1 LIAAPADFG
10 HARLFYFAHLTRRAI
25 NSLHFAKLAPPA
37 QGLAR
42 ILQNPESKVAFTTV
56 ERRCCG
62 SMLDEGLRS
71 LIALH
76 GVGETRTGGILIVD
90 DEKPNLTVLRNFL
103 EAGYRV
109 YEAQAGNEAL
119 AIARTTALDVI
130 IADQR
135 MPEMTGV
142 ELLEKLRDFK
152 PDVAG
157 IILTGFTDPP
167 ALISAINRARVFRF
181 LKKPWQPDDI
191 LEAVRQASEHV
202 YQTRAIQRLV
212 ALLAKRTDELDASLV
227 QIRRTQSHLLHL
239 ERLGTMGKL
248 AAGVVHDLRNLMVS
262 LGYVESVLQQRSIAP
277 DVLESVQVGMQGV
290 GNLIHTLEAMHQFA
304 RGGIL
309 NIEKS
314 ILQPSL
320 VVHDALAIARMDM
333 GFRAHKVAVNIEEGL
348 PPVHGDR
355 QKLTQVLVNLVR
367 NAVQA
372 TAQWRQIGVEA
383 SRKNG
388 HVVFAVEDEGPGVSP
403 DMKENLFKPF
413 VSSKGEGG
421 MGMGLYMAKLIVD
434 SHQGEIAVLDRP
446 QGGARF
452 EVRLQPAEEPR

>member
-1 LIAAPADFG
+1 
-10 HARLFYFAHLTRRAI
+10 
-25 NSLHFAKLAPPA
+25 
-37 QGLAR
+37 
-42 ILQNPESKVAFTTV
+42 
-56 ERRCCG
+56 
-62 SMLDEGLRS
+62 MLDEGLRS
-71 LIALH
+71 LIAQH
-76 GVGETRTGGILIVD
+76 GVGETRSGGILIVD
-90 DEKPNLTVLRNFL
+90 DERPNLTVLRNFL
-103 EAGYRV
+103 ETGYRV
-109 YEAQAGNEAL
+109 HEAQSGAAAL
-119 AIARTTALDVI
+119 EIARAQDLDVV

-142 ELLEKLRDFK
+142 ELLEKLREFK

-157 IILTGFTDPP
+157 IVLTGFTDPP

-191 LEAVRQASEHV
+191 LEAVRQAGEHV

-212 ALLAKRTDELDASLV
+212 ALLAKRTDDLDASLV
-227 QIRRTQSHLLHL
+227 EIRRTHSQLLHL

-262 LGYVESVLQQRSIAP
+262 LGYVESVLQQRSVAP
-277 DVLESVQVGMQGV
+277 DVMESVQVGMQGV

-304 RGGIL
+304 RGGTL
-309 NIEKS
+309 CMQMAMV
-314 ILQPSL
+314 QPSL
-320 VVHDALAIARMDM
+320 VVNDALAIARMDM
-333 GFRAHKVAVNIEEGL
+333 GFRAHKVAVSIEQGL
-348 PPVHGDR
+348 PDINADR

-372 TAQWRQIGVEA
+372 SAQWRHIGIEA

-388 HVVFAVEDEGPGVSP
+388 HVVFAVEDEGPGVP
-403 DMKENLFKPF
+403 PELKQTLFKPF

-452 EVRLQPAEEPR
+452 EVRLQPAGESP

>member
-1 LIAAPADFG
+1 
-10 HARLFYFAHLTRRAI
+10 
-25 NSLHFAKLAPPA
+25 
-37 QGLAR
+37 
-42 ILQNPESKVAFTTV
+42 
-56 ERRCCG
+56 
-62 SMLDEGLRS
+62 M
-71 LIALH
+71 
-76 GVGETRTGGILIVD
+76 
-90 DEKPNLTVLRNFL
+90 
-103 EAGYRV
+103 
-109 YEAQAGNEAL
+109 
-119 AIARTTALDVI
+119 
-130 IADQR
+130 
-135 MPEMTGV
+135 
-142 ELLEKLRDFK
+142 
-152 PDVAG
+152 
-157 IILTGFTDPP
+157 
-167 ALISAINRARVFRF
+167 
-181 LKKPWQPDDI
+181 KKPWQPDDI

-262 LGYVESVLQQRSIAP
+262 LGYVESVLQQRSVAP
-277 DVLESVQVGMQGV
+277 DVMESVQVGMQGV

-304 RGGIL
+304 RGGVLTIQ
-309 NIEKS
+309 KS
-314 ILQPSL
+314 MLQPSV

-388 HVVFAVEDEGPGVSP
+388 HVVFAVEDEGPGVPP
-403 DMKENLFKPF
+403 DLKESLFKPF
-413 VSSKGEGG
+413 VTSKGEGG
-421 MGMGLYMAKLIVD
+421 MGMGLYMAKLIID

-446 QGGARF
+446 EGGARF
-452 EVRLQPAEEPR
+452 EVRLLPAEETR